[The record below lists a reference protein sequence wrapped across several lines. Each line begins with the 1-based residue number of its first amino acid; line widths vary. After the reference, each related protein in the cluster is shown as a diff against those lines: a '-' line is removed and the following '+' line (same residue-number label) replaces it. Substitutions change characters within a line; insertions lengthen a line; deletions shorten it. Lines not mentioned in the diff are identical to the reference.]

1 MCLVRPCVLWV
12 GAMSGNIRVVKLEIV
27 NNKFEIRFHTTVVP
41 GLETASRTL
50 TSRPWIR
57 PMRSGPSLGS
67 IENIPEDLVVVGSG
81 PERGNLVSPS
91 GNSFAARLKERAQT
105 TLQWGSR
112 AHSSHVRCIFARGG
126 NVWTAG
132 GFMRSSIKLWSEL
145 NHHLESVF
153 SLHPRGPCVSMVAIP
168 WQGGGAT
175 SHSSGTS
182 DWRLLTAHDTGLMYL
197 WDPCQTK
204 PMRPL
209 LEIETK
215 KSPIKSLVVYEKL
228 GVMCT
233 AHRDGSVLV
242 GRILS
247 SHMRIHGLSASGTD
261 DDQIYPFVPRHAPHR
276 YCLCLSRALCLRML
290 TEEVFPGGLQC
301 AVAGPDCL
309 FIVSTRG
316 EILYWPRDKLAA
328 HFTILKRSSSRRMPV
343 QV

>member
-1 MCLVRPCVLWV
+1 
-12 GAMSGNIRVVKLEIV
+12 MSGNIRVVKLEIV
-27 NNKFEIRFHTTVVP
+27 NKKYEIRFHTTVVP

-67 IENIPEDLVVVGSG
+67 IENIPEDFVVGSV

-105 TLQWGSR
+105 TLQWGTR

-126 NVWTAG
+126 SVWTAG
-132 GFMRSSIKLWSEL
+132 GRMRSSIKLWSEL

-153 SLHPRGPCVSMVAIP
+153 PLHPKGPCDSMVAIP
-168 WQGGGAT
+168 WHGGGAAT
-175 SHSSGTS
+175 SHSTGLS
-182 DWRLLTAHDTGLMYL
+182 DWRLLTAHDTGLLYL
-197 WDPCQTK
+197 WDPNQTK

-247 SHMRIHGLSASGTD
+247 NTMRIHGLSASGTED
-261 DDQIYPFVPRHAPHR
+261 DDQIYPFVPRHDLDR
-276 YCLCLSRALCLRML
+276 CCLCPTRALS
-290 TEEVFPGGLQC
+290 
-301 AVAGPDCL
+301 
-309 FIVSTRG
+309 VSFVG
-316 EILYWPRDKLAA
+316 C
-328 HFTILKRSSSRRMPV
+328 
-343 QV
+343 